1 MDGELGGV
9 CGSELPIQ
17 WPGCQIC
24 SFLII
29 LISVTGVIYRGDL
42 HSACHILVLR
52 ENSLETRICLEA

>member
-1 MDGELGGV
+1 MDREHEGV

-17 WPGCQIC
+17 CPG

-29 LISVTGVIYRGDL
+29 LISATGVIYRGDL
-42 HSACHILVLR
+42 HSACYVLVLR